1 MIIEQRVS
9 IPAPAEKIWALVVDV
24 PAVSRCVPGVGSVE
38 RIDDDTYTGTMR
50 VKVGPISLNLE
61 GKITVAERDR
71 DNWQARMELR
81 AADKRIS
88 GSVSAKMTLRLE
100 PKGERET
107 DVAIHTDAAIMGK
120 LGEFGQPVMR
130 KKADQIVDE
139 FARCLAREV
148 GA

>member
-1 MIIEQRVS
+1 VIIEQRVS
-9 IPAPAEKIWALVVDV
+9 IPAPAEKLWALVVDV

-38 RIDDDTYTGTMR
+38 RIDDDTYTGTMK
-50 VKVGPISLNLE
+50 VKVGPISLSLE

>member
-1 MIIEQRVS
+1 VIIEQRVS

-50 VKVGPISLNLE
+50 VKVGPISLSLE
-61 GKITVAERDR
+61 GTITVAERDR